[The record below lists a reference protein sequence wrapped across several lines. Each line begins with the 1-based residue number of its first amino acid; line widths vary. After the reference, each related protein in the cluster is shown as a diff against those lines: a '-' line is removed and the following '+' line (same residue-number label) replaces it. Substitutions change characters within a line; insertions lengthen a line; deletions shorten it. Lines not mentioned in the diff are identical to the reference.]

1 MATKIETNKTI
12 NAMDYKF
19 NIGEK
24 VVSNFHDNIV
34 ATVKDRNMADGLVG
48 YTVEFEDGSI
58 EWLTEDL
65 LEKCNG

>member
-1 MATKIETNKTI
+1 
-12 NAMDYKF
+12 MDYKF

-24 VVSNFHDNIV
+24 VVSNFHDYIV

-65 LEKCNG
+65 LEKSNG

>member
-1 MATKIETNKTI
+1 
-12 NAMDYKF
+12 MDYKF

-24 VVSNFHDNIV
+24 VVSNFHGNIV